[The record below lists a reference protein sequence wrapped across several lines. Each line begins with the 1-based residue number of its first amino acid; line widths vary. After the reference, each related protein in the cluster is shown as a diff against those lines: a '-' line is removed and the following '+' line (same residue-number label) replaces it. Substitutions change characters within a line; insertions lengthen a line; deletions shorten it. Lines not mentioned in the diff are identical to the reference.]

1 MPRRV
6 LGLQSET
13 RLHKVRD
20 GFSKLCGVCVS
31 VCCLRDGD
39 IPRVSGLDTYVCA
52 SCCWL
57 RGRTV
62 FSGLWGVGHASAV
75 VWYSPRHSHPILP
88 TLSLLRPACER
99 SPACND
105 SGREVSSLRG
115 RVGQLEASL
124 ETAKADAART
134 LATLQARCVT
144 DVNIDAHTFALTF
157 HAACTCVSWNGT
169 PTFRCA

>member
-6 LGLQSET
+6 LGLRSET

-20 GFSKLCGVCVS
+20 GFSKPCGVCECVLRVWS
-31 VCCLRDGD
+31 VHDSMLVFCSGCVELEPISRCL
-39 IPRVSGLDTYVCA
+39 
-52 SCCWL
+52 
-57 RGRTV
+57 
-62 FSGLWGVGHASAV
+62 
-75 VWYSPRHSHPILP
+75 LP
-88 TLSLLRPACER
+88 TLSLLQPACER

-144 DVNIDAHTFALTF
+144 DVNIDAHSFALTF